1 VELAE
6 WPGLSGLQIETTMSV
21 KGNEQFKSGNWF
33 WHEWDH
39 SVASK
44 ETILNYLNVAN
55 KMEANLLLNCGPLA
69 NGLLRPEDESTL
81 ISLRL

>member
-1 VELAE
+1 
-6 WPGLSGLQIETTMSV
+6 MSV

-44 ETILNYLNVAN
+44 ETILNYLNVSRQ
-55 KMEANLLLNCGPLA
+55 MEANLLLNCGPMA
-69 NGLLRPEDESTL
+69 NGKLRPEDVEVLSTL
-81 ISLRL
+81 KI